1 MEREQ
6 ILQMGWIFR
15 TDSED
20 AHQEIIASSNFMLC
34 MLQLTI
40 YYFLFGSTDKNN
52 KYPLLGL
59 ELNNFV
65 GINGI
70 YEL

>member
-1 MEREQ
+1 
-6 ILQMGWIFR
+6 
-15 TDSED
+15 
-20 AHQEIIASSNFMLC
+20 MLC